1 MEDARP
7 LTLISD
13 DEPDWQ
19 WPSGGPSPASVY
31 WWKDQLKEEAS
42 GRPAGTAMLWAQGD
56 GKGLRCEGWLHITL
70 DDLKGRIFVHGQ
82 LERRDDTDATRGKVG
97 NGALA
102 LRGGTDSYDGHEGSV
117 TVEVRNPK
125 RYIITTTP
133 G

>member
-1 MEDARP
+1 
-7 LTLISD
+7 
-13 DEPDWQ
+13 
-19 WPSGGPSPASVY
+19 
-31 WWKDQLKEEAS
+31 
-42 GRPAGTAMLWAQGD
+42 MLWAQGD